1 MTKYLAIGAAVLIL
15 LLGAGVW
22 FLHREVND
30 LHERTGKLEESN
42 RQLTETVNAKIKAS
56 QGRAQTDNAVRR
68 LPPADKLNG
77 LR

>member
-1 MTKYLAIGAAVLIL
+1 MTKYIAIGAAVLIL
-15 LLGAGVW
+15 ALGGAVW

-56 QGRAQTDNAVRR
+56 QGRAQTDNAVRK
-68 LPPADKLNG
+68 LPPDGKLDG

>member
-1 MTKYLAIGAAVLIL
+1 MIRYIAIGAAVAFL
-15 LLGAGVW
+15 LMGAVI
-22 FLHREVND
+22 FILHREVND

-68 LPPADKLNG
+68 MPPADKLNG